1 VKYQLELE
9 HPDLQRTRLFVNGQQ
24 LIDVDIDK
32 KWNTVLD
39 IRQSTKI
46 ELWFWPWKIKPLL
59 RLNGHLLDYSLAR
72 VSQYDHMLCFD
83 IDKNYFKNYGLAL
96 VQSRVE
102 SQFKGGAVDE
112 NIYDAVIGHGR
123 RHLDLIDKIK
133 SRIE

>member
-1 VKYQLELE
+1 
-9 HPDLQRTRLFVNGQQ
+9 
-24 LIDVDIDK
+24 
-32 KWNTVLD
+32 
-39 IRQSTKI
+39 
-46 ELWFWPWKIKPLL
+46 
-59 RLNGHLLDYSLAR
+59 
-72 VSQYDHMLCFD
+72 
-83 IDKNYFKNYGLAL
+83 L